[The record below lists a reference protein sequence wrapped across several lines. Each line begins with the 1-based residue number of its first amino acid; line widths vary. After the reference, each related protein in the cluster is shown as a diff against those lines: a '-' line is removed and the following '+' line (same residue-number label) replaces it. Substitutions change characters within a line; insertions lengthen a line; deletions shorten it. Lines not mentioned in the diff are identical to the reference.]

1 MDGCAPTIP
10 KHVPQRN
17 LSLCGKNTPMSLMRL
32 VVCFDGQILH
42 TVTVSPPSS
51 SNAHPVPHASFS
63 TFYSF
68 HNLLLYSSGY
78 LVILILFLSF
88 SPAFC
93 RPVAFARLPV
103 SPLPLPPLPAFSL
116 VFTHHCHSTG
126 IQIPVPKIC
135 FSLPS
140 RSKDLYFP
148 FPFYYV
154 TPSQYYSTGCP
165 AHITLS
171 PTPHH
176 PLVFTYNRHSTGI

>member
-103 SPLPLPPLPAFSL
+103 SPLPLPPLPAFPSFLPITGTAL
-116 VFTHHCHSTG
+116 VYKFPFQKSASRFLRAL
-126 IQIPVPKIC
+126 KIC
-135 FSLPS
+135 ISHFL
-140 RSKDLYFP
+140 F
-148 FPFYYV
+148 
-154 TPSQYYSTGCP
+154 
-165 AHITLS
+165 IT
-171 PTPHH
+171 
-176 PLVFTYNRHSTGI
+176 